1 MAGAAVIRSG
11 CINYYNVLSVQTAIL
26 TMEPVPSLLEM
37 AGAAVVR
44 RIETVQTPNAT
55 TSTTTAVATLTFQDW
70 TALSYFVEAG
80 SSVDTTMKS
89 IENEVLASKPAK
101 LSTFQFL
108 IDNVMKLFQKLKE
121 IFPIPTTELLS
132 LSAREDETLP
142 IIWNYLVDKYNFP
155 VMHDVKQ
162 MKAYLADEA
171 NQQMINKVKD
181 IIISN
186 NQELK
191 AIPPEIFKFKNLRRL
206 YLAGGKI
213 SMIPQAIGNLSDL
226 RILDLSSNEIR
237 EIPKTIGNLSNLTSL
252 NLRSNKIREIPKT
265 TGNLSNLINLDL
277 SSNEIR
283 EIPQTVGKLQKLVS
297 LKISQNQ
304 ITSIPDE
311 IGNLQELESLRLGHN
326 QITEI
331 PHSIGNLGN
340 LNELN
345 LAHNKIRE
353 IPYGLQ
359 GLQNLDLLLLDSN
372 EIEMIPDFL
381 GNLPKLRFVH
391 LAGNRIEFTSQWT
404 RDPNAAAVML
414 NKNPLRK
421 YYEPGLS

>member
-1 MAGAAVIRSG
+1 MTNFINIINRQYSNLVEMAGAAVIRSG
-11 CINYYNVLSVQTAIL
+11 CINYYNVLSVQTAML

-171 NQQMINKVKD
+171 NQQMVDRVTNILIYD
-181 IIISN
+181 E
-186 NQELK
+186 ELE
-191 AIPPEIFKFKNLRRL
+191 AIPPEIFKFKNLRIL
-206 YLAGGKI
+206 CLTGGKI
-213 SMIPQAIGNLSDL
+213 SMIPQAIGNLSNL
-226 RILDLSSNEIR
+226 RTLDLSTNEIR
-237 EIPKTIGNLSNLTSL
+237 EIPKT
-252 NLRSNKIREIPKT
+252 
-265 TGNLSNLINLDL
+265 
-277 SSNEIR
+277 
-283 EIPQTVGKLQKLVS
+283 VGKLQKLVRLELS
-297 LKISQNQ
+297 GNQ

-311 IGNLQELESLRLGHN
+311 IGNLQKLTALRLNFN

-331 PHSIGNLGN
+331 PHSIGNLGK
-340 LNELN
+340 LMELH
-345 LAHNKIRE
+345 LSYNKIRE

-359 GLQNLDLLLLDSN
+359 GLQNLDFLVLSNN
-372 EIEMIPDFL
+372 EIKVVPDFL
-381 GNLPKLRFVH
+381 GNLPKLRKSY
-391 LAGNRIEFTSQWT
+391 LDCNQIEFAPKWT
-404 RDPNAAAVML
+404 RGNPAVVL
-414 NKNPLRK
+414 CRNPLYK